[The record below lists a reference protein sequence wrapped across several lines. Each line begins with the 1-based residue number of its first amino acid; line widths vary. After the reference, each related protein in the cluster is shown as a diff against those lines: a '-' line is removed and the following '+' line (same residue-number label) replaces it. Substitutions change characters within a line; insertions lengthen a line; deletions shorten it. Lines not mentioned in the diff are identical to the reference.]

1 MSRSN
6 QRGRM
11 TSKQAALAEALTRAE
26 RCSESE
32 VVAYVDA
39 MLHAAPGTNGE
50 TFLVGKDIRRTA
62 GLNALL
68 SEAIPL
74 DPDELCAAIDR
85 GVPHD
90 DYMWR
95 FADFLADYFRAYS
108 GDFTES
114 PLRSIFYETM
124 SRERYWRGPWSIFD
138 NQASVLEMDYRSAA
152 RIAFVDLVADM
163 RKTAMTTKIWNR
175 MQQWVFPVNGNV
187 VRTNDY
193 VAYLFDR
200 CPIVSVAEWKMWY
213 PDNVIVDA
221 GDAINRKS
229 ALEYQREQDRLSKL
243 AGIKGDAADA
253 EMLTNAISVLPIDAL
268 ARDLRQIFDNL
279 GNKTSLSKFKIGHAC
294 SIEWSRMT
302 GHSVR
307 LMVFFDGGEVVDP
320 AAHTDRLGDYCV
332 EVTQGRMTY
341 VNCSHQNDRFAEASL
356 IHADDEQARA
366 ALLRRLLL
374 WAQKEQFL
382 RVKASSGFKTF
393 RTGDIPTAWR
403 AESAK
408 AAMSKVP
415 DHGGATLD
423 IPVRQGKEGLMSR
436 GVSLGASMADR
447 SNLV

>member
-6 QRGRM
+6 QARRM
-11 TSKQAALAEALTRAE
+11 TPKQAALAEALKRAE
-26 RCSESE
+26 RRTESE
-32 VVAYVDA
+32 VASYVDS
-39 MLHAAPGTNGE
+39 MMHSAPGTNGE
-50 TFLVGKDIRRTA
+50 AFLIGTDIRRTA

-74 DPDELCAAIDR
+74 DPDELRAAIDR
-85 GVPHD
+85 GVRQD
-90 DYMWR
+90 DHMWR
-95 FADFLADYFRAYS
+95 FADFVADYFRAYS
-108 GDFTES
+108 DDLTES

-124 SRERYWRGPWSIFD
+124 SREKYWRGPWSIFD
-138 NQASVLEMDYRSAA
+138 NQASVLERDYRRATD
-152 RIAFVDLVADM
+152 IAFVDLVADM
-163 RKTAMTTKIWNR
+163 RKTALSTKIWNR
-175 MQQWVFPVNGNV
+175 MQQWEFPVNGNV

-193 VAYLFDR
+193 AAYLFDR

-213 PDNVIVDA
+213 PQNVIVDA

-243 AGIKGDAADA
+243 VGVKGDSADA
-253 EMLTNAISVLPIDAL
+253 KILTNAISVLPIDAL

-294 SIEWSRMT
+294 SIEWSRMI

-332 EVTQGRMTY
+332 EVTQGRMAY
-341 VNCSHQNDRFAEASL
+341 VNCSRQNDRFPEASL
-356 IHADDEQARA
+356 IRADDEQARA

-382 RVKASSGFKTF
+382 RVKASSGFRTF
-393 RTGDIPTAWR
+393 RTGDIPPAWR
-403 AESAK
+403 AKSAK

-415 DHGGATLD
+415 DYGGATLD
-423 IPVRQGKEGLMSR
+423 IPVRRGKDELTYR

-447 SNLV
+447 SSLV

>member
-11 TSKQAALAEALTRAE
+11 TSKQAALAEALTRAD

-32 VVAYVDA
+32 VVTYLDA
-39 MLHAAPGTNGE
+39 MLHSAPGTSGE
-50 TFLVGKDIRRTA
+50 TFLIGKDIRRTA

-68 SEAIPL
+68 SEAIPH

-85 GVPHD
+85 GVPQSD
-90 DYMWR
+90 RIWR
-95 FADFLADYFRAYS
+95 HVDFMADYFRAYS
-108 GDFTES
+108 GDFIDS

-124 SRERYWRGPWSIFD
+124 SREKYWRGPWSIFD
-138 NQASVLEMDYRSAA
+138 SQSTVLERDYRSAA
-152 RIAFVDLVADM
+152 RIAFVGLIADM
-163 RKTAMTTKIWNR
+163 RKTALTTKIWKR
-175 MQQWVFPVNGNV
+175 MGQWTFPVNGNV
-187 VRTNDY
+187 VRANDY
-193 VAYLFDR
+193 IAYLFDR

-213 PDNVIVDA
+213 PKNVIVDA
-221 GDAINRKS
+221 DDAINRKS

-243 AGIKGDAADA
+243 AGIKGDAVDA
-253 EMLTNAISVLPIDAL
+253 EMLTNTISVLPIDAL

-294 SIEWSRMT
+294 SIEWSRMI

-307 LMVFFDGGEVVDP
+307 LLMFFDGGEVVDP

-332 EVTQGRMTY
+332 EVTQGRMAY
-341 VNCSHQNDRFAEASL
+341 VNCSRQNDRYPEAGL
-356 IHADDEQARA
+356 IRADDEQARA

-382 RVKASSGFKTF
+382 RVRASSGFKTF
-393 RTGDIPTAWR
+393 RTGDIPPAWR
-403 AESAK
+403 DASAK

-415 DHGGATLD
+415 D
-423 IPVRQGKEGLMSR
+423 
-436 GVSLGASMADR
+436 
-447 SNLV
+447 